1 MTPLMYP
8 FSFYFDVS
16 STAYI
21 VMIAANLFVGV
32 VGTIAT
38 FILEYFEDSDA
49 VSEITCSILC
59 CTNGWQNEIYYVL
72 RIFE

>member
-8 FSFYFDVS
+8 FSFYFDVP

-21 VMIAANLFVGV
+21 AMIAANIFVGI

-38 FILEYFEDSDA
+38 VILEFFEQSDE
-49 VSEITCSILC
+49 VCMYDI
-59 CTNGWQNEIYYVL
+59 G
-72 RIFE
+72 

>member
-8 FSFYFDVS
+8 FSFYFDVP

-21 VMIAANLFVGV
+21 VMIAANLFVGI

-38 FILEYFEDSDA
+38 FILEYFEESDA
-49 VSEITCSILC
+49 VSLL
-59 CTNGWQNEIYYVL
+59 VV
-72 RIFE
+72 